1 MKKYENASIEFVVIS
16 SQDVI
21 TASKVVDINDMISG
35 KGWMP
40 DPGE

>member
-21 TASKVVDINDMISG
+21 TASGVIDINEMISE